1 VIVIAEGYE
10 AERLQTGALKLAG
23 GMEHFGHTA
32 DGSGAGMECDFD
44 EVSRGKL
51 MLQLQHSTGNRD
63 GLKFCARSLATFGH
77 DGGRDRSIE
86 FDTG

>member
-1 VIVIAEGYE
+1 
-10 AERLQTGALKLAG
+10 
-23 GMEHFGHTA
+23 
-32 DGSGAGMECDFD
+32 MECDFD

-63 GLKFCARSLATFGH
+63 GLKFCARPLATFGH